1 VTPGRWSHWK
11 NRGVLQLTLL
21 VVSIALADSLNPS
34 TMAPALYLTTVH
46 RPRRRVAEFAAG
58 IFAVNMVAGA
68 LLVLG
73 PGQLILSAVPH
84 TSHHAKHVIELVV
97 GLALLVFAALLVI
110 GRHRVAAR
118 IAPTRRAARGQ
129 RAWALGAGIAAVEL
143 PTAFP
148 YFAAIAAIV
157 GSDISLPRQLALVG
171 LFNAIFVLP
180 VVLVVVALALAGPRI
195 EPRLERT
202 GEWLQERWPTV
213 FAILAGAVGTGL
225 TVVGV
230 VGVSGFP

>member
-1 VTPGRWSHWK
+1 M
-11 NRGVLQLTLL
+11 LQPTLL

-34 TMAPALYLTTVH
+34 TMAPALYLTTVR

-58 IFAVNMVAGA
+58 VFVVNMVGGA

-73 PGQLILSAVPH
+73 PGQLILSAVPR
-84 TSHHAKHVIELVV
+84 TSHQAKHVIELVI

-110 GRHRVAAR
+110 GHHGVAAR
-118 IAPTRRAARGQ
+118 IAPTRGAAQGQ

-157 GSDISLPRQLALVG
+157 GSGISLPRQLALVG

-180 VVLVVVALALAGPRI
+180 VVLVLVALELAGPRI
-195 EPRLERT
+195 EPRLAQIED
-202 GEWLQERWPTV
+202 WLQERWPTV
-213 FAILAGAVGTGL
+213 FAILAGAVGVGL